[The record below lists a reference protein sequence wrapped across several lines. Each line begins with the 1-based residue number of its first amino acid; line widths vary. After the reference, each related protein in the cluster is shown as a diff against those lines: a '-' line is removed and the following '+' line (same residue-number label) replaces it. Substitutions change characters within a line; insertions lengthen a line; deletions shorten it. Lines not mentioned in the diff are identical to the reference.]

1 MEKENVLL
9 EEEQVVQEKE
19 QETKPKKKRMNIVLF
34 TILMLATF
42 LVVTEVIIYG
52 YGADFM
58 LDAVTNYPQGR
69 LVIGEAILA
78 SMVLIVMLL
87 FKNAYV
93 FTQKKEPLKVGLFY
107 GRFYIIGIVFFS
119 VIFGIG
125 LIGSVSI
132 KSLFNVFVGALLVG
146 VCEEF
151 LCRGWLLNE
160 FLERYGDTK
169 KGVWYSIIVSGII
182 FGLIHLGNFF
192 GGQNLV
198 TTITQILNASA
209 VGIVL
214 GLIYYKTKNIWSVII
229 IHGLW
234 DFSLFLGDLIP
245 VTETSEIFNSFSV
258 VGVVFSVLMI
268 LSQLLVIV
276 PHIKDID
283 AVPERKKVKKYSNI
297 GFALYIIFTLIGGTA
312 GMEFGEEYKY
322 DEIELERFAVT
333 KDNYLDYSINH
344 KKDIVESST
353 DELGNVVTTTKTEEF
368 KFKYTYEDDKIVII
382 NENTKDKVEIKC
394 EQLID
399 FIVMEDEEKFVLAY
413 EDYQGNNNSFLYYI
427 YINKDQL
434 SNEKGYLEKVKKEFK
449 KFLLP
454 ERLEL
459 MIISDYASDKQYLT
473 AYDADHGYFLL
484 TEENKMAILKK

>member
-1 MEKENVLL
+1 MENEKAL
-9 EEEQVVQEKE
+9 EVVEPVVE
-19 QETKPKKKRMNIVLF
+19 ETKEEIKTKKKRMNVVLF
-34 TILMLATF
+34 TILMLAIF

-58 LDAVTNYPQGR
+58 LDAVTNYPQGT

-107 GRFYIIGIVFFS
+107 GRFYIIGIIFFS
-119 VIFGIG
+119 VIFGMG

-169 KGVWYSIIVSGII
+169 KGVWYSIIISGVI

-192 GGQNLV
+192 AGQDLV
-198 TTITQILNASA
+198 STITQILNASA

-214 GLIYYKTKNIWSVII
+214 GLIYYKTKNIWSVIVL
-229 IHGLW
+229 HGLW
-234 DFSLFLGDLIP
+234 DFSLFLGDLMP
-245 VTETSEIFNSFSV
+245 VTESTEMFNSFSV
-258 VGVVFSVLMI
+258 VGIVFSVLMI
-268 LSQLLVIV
+268 LAQLLIIV

-283 AVPERKKVKKYSNI
+283 AVPESKKIKKYSNI
-297 GFALYIIFTLIGGTA
+297 GFALYIVFTLVGGTA
-312 GMEFGEEYKY
+312 GMKMGDDYKY
-322 DEIELERFAVT
+322 DEIELERFAIT
-333 KDNYLDYSINH
+333 KDNYLEYSINH
-344 KKDIVESST
+344 KKDIVETST
-353 DELGNVVTTTKTEEF
+353 DELGNVITNTKTEEY
-368 KFKYTYEDDKIVII
+368 KFKYTYEDNKIVIV
-382 NENTKDKVEIKC
+382 NDNTKDKIEIEC

-399 FIVMEDEEKFVLAY
+399 FIVL
-413 EDYQGNNNSFLYYI
+413 
-427 YINKDQL
+427 
-434 SNEKGYLEKVKKEFK
+434 
-449 KFLLP
+449 
-454 ERLEL
+454 R
-459 MIISDYASDKQYLT
+459 
-473 AYDADHGYFLL
+473 
-484 TEENKMAILKK
+484 

>member
-1 MEKENVLL
+1 MEKENVLP
-9 EEEQVVQEKE
+9 EEEQVVQGKE
-19 QETKPKKKRMNIVLF
+19 QEIKPKKKRMNIVLF
-34 TILMLATF
+34 TILMLAIF

-58 LDAVTNYPQGR
+58 LDAVSNYPQGK

-119 VIFGIG
+119 VMFGVG
-125 LIGSVSI
+125 LIGSISI
-132 KSLFNVFVGALLVG
+132 KSLFNVFVGAMLVG

-169 KGVWYSIIVSGII
+169 KGIWYSIIVSGII

-192 GGQNLV
+192 AGQDLV
-198 TTITQILNASA
+198 STITQTLNASA

-229 IHGLW
+229 LHGLW
-234 DFSLFLGDLIP
+234 DFSLFLGDLMP
-245 VTETSEIFNSFSV
+245 VTESTEIFNSFSV
-258 VGVVFSVLMI
+258 VGMIFSVLMI
-268 LSQLLVIV
+268 LSQLLIVV

-283 AVPERKKVKKYSNI
+283 AEPDRKKVKKYSNI
-297 GFALYIIFTLIGGTA
+297 GFALYFVFTLVGGLS
-312 GMEFGEEYKY
+312 GMKMGDDYKY
-322 DEIELERFAVT
+322 DEIKLEYFAIT
-333 KDNYLDYSINH
+333 RDNYLEYTINH
-344 KKDIVESST
+344 KNEIVESST
-353 DELGNVVTTTKTEEF
+353 DELGNEITTTKTEEF
-368 KFKYTYEDDKIVII
+368 KFKYTYEDNKIVII
-382 NENTKDKVEIKC
+382 NENTKDKIEINC

-399 FIVMEDEEKFVLAY
+399 FIVVEDEEKFVLAY
-413 EDYQGNNNSFLYYI
+413 EDYQGNNNPFLYYV
-427 YINKDQL
+427 YINKNEL
-434 SNEKGYLEKVKKEFK
+434 SNDKEYLEGLKKGFK

-454 ERLEL
+454 DPLEL
-459 MIISDYASDKQYLT
+459 MVISDYSNDKKYIT
-473 AYDADHGYFLL
+473 AYDVDYGYFLL
-484 TEENKMAILKK
+484 TEENKMAKLNK

>member
-1 MEKENVLL
+1 MENENVLPV
-9 EEEQVVQEKE
+9 EEQVVQGKE
-19 QETKPKKKRMNIVLF
+19 QEIKPKKKRMNIVLY
-34 TILMLATF
+34 TILMLAIF

-58 LDAVTNYPQGR
+58 LDAVTNYPQGT

-93 FTQKKEPLKVGLFY
+93 FTQKKEPIKVGLFY
-107 GRFYIIGIVFFS
+107 GRFYIIGIIFFS
-119 VIFGIG
+119 VIFGMG

-169 KGVWYSIIVSGII
+169 KGVWYSIIISGII

-192 GGQNLV
+192 VGQDLV
-198 TTITQILNASA
+198 STITQILNASV

-214 GLIYYKTKNIWSVII
+214 GLIYYKTKNIWSVIVL
-229 IHGLW
+229 HGLW
-234 DFSLFLGDLIP
+234 DFSLFLGDLMP
-245 VTETSEIFNSFSV
+245 VTKSTEIFNSFSV
-258 VGVVFSVLMI
+258 VGIVFSVLMI
-268 LSQLLVIV
+268 LAQLLIIV

-297 GFALYIIFTLIGGTA
+297 GFALYIVFTLVGGTA
-312 GMEFGEEYKY
+312 GMKMGDDYKY
-322 DEIELERFAVT
+322 DEIELERFAIT
-333 KDNYLDYSINH
+333 RDNYLEYSINH
-344 KKDIVESST
+344 KKDIVETST
-353 DELGNVVTTTKTEEF
+353 DELGNVITNTKTEEF
-368 KFKYTYEDDKIVII
+368 KFKYTYEDNKTVIV
-382 NENTKDKVEIKC
+382 NDNTKDKIEIEC

-399 FIVMEDEEKFVLAY
+399 FIVLEDTEYFVLAY
-413 EDYQGNNNSFLYYI
+413 EDYQGNNNSFLYYS
-427 YINKDQL
+427 YIKKEEL
-434 SNEKGYLEKVKKEFK
+434 SNDKEYLESIKKGFK

-459 MIISDYASDKQYLT
+459 MIISDYSTNKKYLT
-473 AYDADHGYFLL
+473 AYDVDYGYFLL
-484 TEENKMAILKK
+484 TEENKMAKLNK